1 MREDEKNCAT
11 CAHSFMESEGLRL
24 RQKCRSP
31 EYNSPDYTSG
41 MFMEDRERG
50 FCRFWSP
57 EIRDRT
63 SL

>member
-1 MREDEKNCAT
+1 
-11 CAHSFMESEGLRL
+11 MESEGLRL

-50 FCRFWSP
+50 LCRFWTS
-57 EIRDRT
+57 EIQ
-63 SL
+63 SG